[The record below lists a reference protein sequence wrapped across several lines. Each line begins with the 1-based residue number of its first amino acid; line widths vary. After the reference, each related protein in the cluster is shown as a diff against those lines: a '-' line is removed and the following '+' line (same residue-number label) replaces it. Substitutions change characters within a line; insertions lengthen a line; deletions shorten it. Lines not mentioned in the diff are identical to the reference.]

1 MSEDELNKLSKNCFL
16 SGFTKEQTD
25 DAITKFKSL
34 LSKVHKSVTTFNYNS
49 NNVPCIILTERRFSE
64 IMDKIAGR
72 PVSVDTNLNILQNA
86 MGNVFVEISLD
97 FSNSDIHEEILL
109 YANES
114 LDFFESL
121 AKTSMLALSS
131 PHSQVGQENVFM
143 IQLPKPER
151 ATNALDVIRRGLKA
165 GENPPI

>member
-1 MSEDELNKLSKNCFL
+1 MSKDEL
-16 SGFTKEQTD
+16 TE
-25 DAITKFKSL
+25 L
-34 LSKVHKSVTTFNYNS
+34 LSKVHKSVTVFDYNG
-49 NNVPCIILTERRFSE
+49 NKVPCIILTERRFSE

-72 PVSVDTNLNILQNA
+72 PVSVDTNLNILQNG
-86 MGNVFVEISLD
+86 MGNVFVEITLD
-97 FSNSDIHEEILL
+97 FSDGDIHEKILL

-121 AKTSMLALSS
+121 AKTSMLSLSS

-151 ATNALDVIRRGLKA
+151 ATNALDVIRRGLNA
-165 GENPPI
+165 GKDLS

>member
-1 MSEDELNKLSKNCFL
+1 MSQDELKK
-16 SGFTKEQTD
+16 
-25 DAITKFKSL
+25 L
-34 LSKVHKSVTTFNYNS
+34 LSQVHKSVSIFNYNS

-72 PVSVDTNLNILQNA
+72 PVSVDTNLNILQNGL
-86 MGNVFVEISLD
+86 GNVFVEITLD
-97 FSNSDIHEEILL
+97 FSNSEIKEKILL
-109 YANES
+109 YANNS

-143 IQLPKPER
+143 IQLPKPEK
-151 ATNALDVIRRGLKA
+151 AVNALEVIKRGLKA
-165 GENPPI
+165 GENQ